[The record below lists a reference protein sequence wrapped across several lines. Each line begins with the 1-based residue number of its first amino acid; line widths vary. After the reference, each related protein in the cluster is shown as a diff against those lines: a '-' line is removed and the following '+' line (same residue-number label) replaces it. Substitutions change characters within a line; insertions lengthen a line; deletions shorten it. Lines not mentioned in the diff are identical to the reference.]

1 MPDVNDVEVL
11 VGQVVPAIGSAVV
24 AYGAGV
30 LTRVEDESAKATVR
44 LGQRLLARILHR
56 APNRASVE
64 AAVTDLAAVPEDVDA
79 LGALRLQIRKVLA
92 GDAELVA
99 ELSALM
105 PARAQATGDH
115 STAVAGD
122 VNISTSGPNAPA
134 AYSIGQVRY
143 TEGPTVPGQPQG

>member
-11 VGQVVPAIGSAVV
+11 VGQVVPAIGSAVA

-30 LTRVEDESAKATVR
+30 LTRAEDEAAGATVR

-56 APNRASVE
+56 APDRASVE
-64 AAVTDLAAVPEDVDA
+64 AAVKDLAVVPEDADA

-99 ELSALM
+99 DLAGLL
-105 PARAQATGDH
+105 PARAEATGEH
-115 STAVAGD
+115 ATAVAGD
-122 VNISTSGPNAPA
+122 VNISTSGANAPA
-134 AYSIGQVRY
+134 AFSIGQVSY
-143 TEGPTVPGQPQG
+143 TADPTAPGQPQG